1 MLHRASYLDF
11 LEQNKQRKMDILL
24 DWMLREIGREDVDW
38 IHVAQDRDQWRAVVY
53 TVMKLRALWR
63 LGFSCLTDD

>member
-53 TVMKLRALWR
+53 TVMKLRAL
-63 LGFSCLTDD
+63 